1 MGRTSGALPA
11 PGEFMKVALLT
22 LGCRVNQSESDVI
35 EGSLRAGGMTIV
47 DLNEKPDFCI
57 VNTCTVTA
65 KGDYNS
71 RQLIR
76 RAAKTGA
83 KVIVTG
89 CYAQLR
95 PQEAES
101 ISGVVSVVRN
111 ENKYEIG
118 QLLSDGPTPLHF
130 GNCSRSRP
138 YLKVQDG
145 CNFRCSYC
153 AVPRARGKSRSVP
166 VDEVMERVREIVS
179 GGYKEIVLTGIHLGT
194 YGHDLP
200 EKTALSKLVK
210 KILHDSDIHRIRLSS
225 LEVSEVDDEL
235 IEIFQDGRICK
246 HLHIPL
252 QSGSDRVLKL
262 MKRTYTAGQYG
273 RRVEAIV
280 SRTDNLS
287 LGTDIIVGF
296 PGEEDG
302 DFAATHSLISDLPF
316 SYLHIFPFSVR
327 TDTEASRLAKKV
339 SDSTVRERLAKMK
352 SLQGVKKEAYLE
364 AQIDRELEIIAE
376 ERLNAEM
383 VIGTSGNYLKVRAL
397 SRSQKEGTVAT
408 VRPQSIVEG
417 ALYGAV
423 IG

>member
-1 MGRTSGALPA
+1 
-11 PGEFMKVALLT
+11 
-22 LGCRVNQSESDVI
+22 
-35 EGSLRAGGMTIV
+35 
-47 DLNEKPDFCI
+47 
-57 VNTCTVTA
+57 
-65 KGDYNS
+65 
-71 RQLIR
+71 
-76 RAAKTGA
+76 
-83 KVIVTG
+83 
-89 CYAQLR
+89 
-95 PQEAES
+95 
-101 ISGVVSVVRN
+101 
-111 ENKYEIG
+111 
-118 QLLSDGPTPLHF
+118 
-130 GNCSRSRP
+130 
-138 YLKVQDG
+138 
-145 CNFRCSYC
+145 
-153 AVPRARGKSRSVP
+153 
-166 VDEVMERVREIVS
+166 MERVREIVS

-327 TDTEASRLAKKV
+327 TDTEASRLAKRV
-339 SDSTVRERLAKMK
+339 SDRTVRERLTRMK